1 MKLFKSN
8 HNYFRSQNCNSVIDT
23 PCGKIAF
30 ELKVNDYDFSNTNSK
45 ADCLRLSNGGTL
57 LSYNHDKFIAELVI
71 CEPTYSIPKHMNVEK
86 VVAGVWRVKP
96 LVNNLKCIFE
106 TKLEPFNSKD
116 LVRGSSSGEGVDAI
130 EFNYKEYRMTIGT
143 EDGLTL
149 INRSIEKDMMENRF
163 SPLNYEF
170 PDNIIE
176 YINDYMGLSVP
187 LTSLEV
193 NETSQIHF
201 VVAWNK
207 FVNEHDNSTW
217 FSVDMQG
224 DVILS
229 KEGLI

>member
-8 HNYFRSQNCNSVIDT
+8 YNYFRTQNCNSVIDT
-23 PCGKIAF
+23 PCGKIVF
-30 ELKVNDYDFSNTNSK
+30 ELKVDDYDFSSTNSR
-45 ADCLRLSNGGTL
+45 ANCLKLSNGGTL
-57 LSYNHDKFIAELVI
+57 LSYNHDKFISELVI
-71 CEPTYSIPKHMNVEK
+71 CEPTYSIPKHMHVEK

-116 LVRGSSSGEGVDAI
+116 LVCGSSSGEGVDAI
-130 EFNYKEYRMTIGT
+130 EFDYKEYRMTIGT

-149 INRSIEKDMMENRF
+149 INRSIEKDMMGNKF
-163 SPLNYEF
+163 SPLNHEF

-176 YINDYMGLSVP
+176 YVNDYKGLSVP

-193 NETSQIHF
+193 NEISQIHF
-201 VVAWNK
+201 IVAWNK
-207 FVNEHDNSTW
+207 FVDEYDKSTW
-217 FSVDMQG
+217 FSVDMPG
-224 DVILS
+224 DAILS